1 MSNGLDEVNGPI
13 NPEGQDVN
21 VIAKQLPAVVGAG
34 TKVYEISIWVVGVI
48 VAFGVGMAATKKPA
62 MAGLAGI
69 LGVAPGLIFQFMKTN
84 ALAYLR
90 KLEQNIQAAASQV
103 DNFLEQRVVI
113 LQNLASILDKSID
126 LDKDVM
132 KSVAAYR
139 GGGAPNSDQKRNE
152 TASSVDSLFS
162 RINVA
167 FEAYP
172 NLKAQDNIAE
182 AMRQNSYLQ
191 KEITAVRVLYNDTV
205 ATWNRDIFAWPTKA
219 IVAAKAGYTTRIP
232 FTASQEMKAAAR
244 GNFFQ

>member
-152 TASSVDSLFS
+152 TASSVDQAADSAADQAADRKDSSPVS
-162 RINVA
+162 RNLRVTLGNS
-167 FEAYP
+167 P
-172 NLKAQDNIAE
+172 NFLVSQYF
-182 AMRQNSYLQ
+182 R
-191 KEITAVRVLYNDTV
+191 
-205 ATWNRDIFAWPTKA
+205 
-219 IVAAKAGYTTRIP
+219 
-232 FTASQEMKAAAR
+232 TASRATFRANSRKTSVASYPQTALRLVPTDLSLPCRISPDSSTHQTYGPGA
-244 GNFFQ
+244 